1 MALGTPFG
9 SQRGFGLLSGAEIIG
24 ASEPKGSYQIRYKSS
39 AFGADNKEDR
49 SKSKLHRR
57 RRQDTSTFRS
67 LALVLG

>member
-39 AFGADNKEDR
+39 AFGQAANE
-49 SKSKLHRR
+49 
-57 RRQDTSTFRS
+57 
-67 LALVLG
+67 